1 MVKRSGA
8 ILLTLLYTVT
18 VLGFALNLHYCGT
31 EIASVKID
39 SPAASCKMAQHCN
52 KMKCCKDKQLQIKVK
67 DAHQA
72 EPVSILSKL
81 FGFDIPRLSF
91 NGLFTPSHQ
100 SAIDDVS
107 FERGPPGKPW
117 QSIATF
123 IKNCI
128 FRI

>member
-39 SPAASCKMAQHCN
+39 SPALSCKMARHCS

-91 NGLFTPSHQ
+91 NGFFTPSHQ
-100 SAIDDVS
+100 STIDVS
-107 FERGPPGKPW
+107 FERGPPDKPRLN
-117 QSIATF
+117 IATF